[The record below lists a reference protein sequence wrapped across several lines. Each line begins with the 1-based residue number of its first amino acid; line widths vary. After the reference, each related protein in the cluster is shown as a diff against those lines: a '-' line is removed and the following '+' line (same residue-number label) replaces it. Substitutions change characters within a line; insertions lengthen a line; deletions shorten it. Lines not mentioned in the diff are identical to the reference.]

1 MADTYPPQTFVELVD
16 LLDTVDSVDRDLPA
30 GKSDDIGDL
39 PFLSAPTDL
48 HSFSLDCAETI
59 ADPADTFRSSN
70 YIGTGDGILDIYF
83 YQVGRYPMLS
93 PGEELKLFKQID
105 TDNQQIEDYQASCET
120 SPGFVD
126 IFSSLTA
133 HLQDKIA
140 QTKERIVKANLR
152 LSIYIAKKYQGRGLD
167 LADLI
172 QEANIGLIRAVDKFD
187 WQRGVRFGAYASWW
201 IQQVI
206 GLGLV
211 NTSRTVRLPAHIVN
225 RLQKINKAKHRLEQQ
240 GDQSPTTDQIAEVVD
255 LPLEKVQALCQVSLS
270 AIDNSPTH
278 AENSDT
284 NRTCLIDQ
292 IADESTAT
300 PLQRLEQAD
309 LVQHLQQALETL
321 PPHEQKILQ
330 LRYGLNDDL
339 THSLQEVGDQF
350 GISRER
356 VRQIEKRAL
365 RRLQEHYPLQA

>member
-211 NTSRTVRLPAHIVN
+211 NTGRTVRLPAHIVN

-270 AIDNSPTH
+270 AIDNPPTH

-300 PLQRLEQAD
+300 PLQRLEQAN